1 MIAESFMN
9 SLVAVVTGAAGGI
22 GRSVC
27 EQLAAGGY
35 AVVVADVD
43 ARAAEVVAS
52 EIRDRNGEGVAFAA
66 SMDVGD
72 PASVDA
78 GFSEVGERFGRCDVL
93 VNSAGIAGRH
103 GFLDCP
109 LEHWQQVIAVNV
121 TGSMLCSQH
130 AARAM
135 VAGGRGGSIVNLS
148 SVAGLR
154 ASPGR
159 TAYGTSKAAV
169 IALTRQMAVELA
181 EHRIRVNAVAP
192 GPIDTPLV
200 EQFHTAA
207 ARAAFLRGVP
217 SRRYGAP
224 AEVAAAVSFLVSEAA
239 SYVTGAVLSV
249 DGGLAAAGLMDI

>member
-1 MIAESFMN
+1 MSA
-9 SLVAVVTGAAGGI
+9 
-22 GRSVC
+22 
-27 EQLAAGGY
+27 
-35 AVVVADVD
+35 
-43 ARAAEVVAS
+43 AAEVVAA
-52 EIRDRNGEGVAFAA
+52 EIRDRNGERVAFAA

-72 PASVDA
+72 PASVEA
-78 GFSEVGERFGRCDVL
+78 GFCEIRERFGRCDVL

-109 LEHWQQVIAVNV
+109 LDHWQQVLAVNV

-181 EHRIRVNAVAP
+181 EHRHPGQRSCAWADRYAPCRAVSHR
-192 GPIDTPLV
+192 
-200 EQFHTAA
+200 Q

-217 SRRYGAP
+217 ARRYGAP